1 MEQDQKEIPQWR
13 RREGGKSLPGVSGPV
28 RDRAPRP
35 RLRRASQPPPPH
47 LHHQHDG
54 VQGNHGHDGILEGR
68 GHHKVPDPVL
78 ERVPVLRHVAGER
91 FGTDG
96 EVDARSLKESHSY

>member
-1 MEQDQKEIPQWR
+1 M
-13 RREGGKSLPGVSGPV
+13 
-28 RDRAPRP
+28 
-35 RLRRASQPPPPH
+35 
-47 LHHQHDG
+47 
-54 VQGNHGHDGILEGR
+54 
-68 GHHKVPDPVL
+68 PDPVL